1 MMWKTTR
8 DGQTGTARA
17 AIAGFTYGFGL
28 RRDYK
33 QESTAGIDTNILY
46 FQLVGKRINTIYY
59 KYNHE

>member
-8 DGQTGTARA
+8 DRQTGTART

-33 QESTAGIDTNILY
+33 QE
-46 FQLVGKRINTIYY
+46 
-59 KYNHE
+59 